1 MIDIFG
7 YLAGTLCTISFIPQA
22 YKCIVEKNVEGIS
35 LSMYIIFSVGVLLW
49 FIYGIILGNLPIIIF
64 NALTLILAIA
74 ILINILKHSKKKT
87 K

>member
-35 LSMYIIFSVGVLLW
+35 LMMYIIFSVGVLLW

-74 ILINILKHSKKKT
+74 ILINILKHSKKKP